1 MYCCL
6 RNDVRIESITEVDW
20 IDIVTALKT
29 FCQRINNQRLRIE
42 HKTWRKAQMGR
53 AIEDG
58 SPLQIAIHDG
68 EKDLKEKIHGI
79 DKYREEVQPCF
90 TGHHHYLFG
99 ASSCLE
105 GLRAD
110 CSGDCGIW
118 EEKTE
123 GSILVELWNF
133 PCWTLKVFSV
143 RCPDFKKVKK
153 IVLCWCTDSDDVAC
167 TCRHL
172 PRRFSTPSAD
182 HKKAN
187 CFRCPTTY
195 S

>member
-6 RNDVRIESITEVDW
+6 RNDVCIESITEVDW

-110 CSGDCGIW
+110 CSRGLWDMGRNDRRINFSRVV
-118 EEKTE
+118 EFSLLDTE
-123 GSILVELWNF
+123 GLF
-133 PCWTLKVFSV
+133 
-143 RCPDFKKVKK
+143 CPLPRFQKSQKKC
-153 IVLCWCTDSDDVAC
+153 IVLVH
-167 TCRHL
+167 RQ
-172 PRRFSTPSAD
+172 
-182 HKKAN
+182 
-187 CFRCPTTY
+187 
-195 S
+195 